1 MDRIISLFSSSALLL
16 FILVVQNTSS
26 VYGNAEGDAL
36 YALKKQLKDPNNVL
50 QSWDPTLVNPC
61 TWYHVTCN
69 NYNSVT
75 RVELGNAGLSGQ
87 LVSQLGQLSNLQY
100 LEMYGNNITGII
112 PNAIGN
118 LTNLVSLDLYL
129 NRLHGRIPTA
139 LGNLQKLRYLRL
151 NNNILTGTIPFSL
164 TTITTLQVLDV
175 SSNRLRGYVPRNG
188 SFAFFTP
195 RSFANNP
202 NLEFPPDAP
211 VAPAPAP
218 LSS

>member
-1 MDRIISLFSSSALLL
+1 MMCK
-16 FILVVQNTSS
+16 T
-26 VYGNAEGDAL
+26 GDAL
-36 YALKKQLKDPNNVL
+36 YALKKLLKDPNNVL

-100 LEMYGNNITGII
+100 MEMYGNNITGII

-139 LGNLQKLRYLRL
+139 LGNLQKLRYLYDRSHIIHTFFL
-151 NNNILTGTIPFSL
+151 IILHF
-164 TTITTLQVLDV
+164 
-175 SSNRLRGYVPRNG
+175 G
-188 SFAFFTP
+188 SFRLLVSLLFF
-195 RSFANNP
+195 
-202 NLEFPPDAP
+202 LLCVQE
-211 VAPAPAP
+211 
-218 LSS
+218 